1 MPSCEGQRQ
10 YMTIEDVAHNW
21 TIISLVYPSDRE
33 GQMKVVKLAKA
44 DPDAVFQAVPKEK
57 ESSGVC

>member
-1 MPSCEGQRQ
+1 
-10 YMTIEDVAHNW
+10 MTVKDVAHNW